1 MVRLYRTS
9 SIYTFKRE
17 ARCAGCF
24 CTSSVLLKVTA
35 QVLRMANC
43 CPEASPSLRLFSS
56 LTETPRKLRGEEAEK
71 AKMRLVVQQTRL
83 CLQGTK
89 VEQPTTYYPSRLIGF
104 PSLTLRRL
112 LSQYATSV
120 LVPVALLLGGGAG
133 DRKCMRR
140 VRSP

>member
-1 MVRLYRTS
+1 M
-9 SIYTFKRE
+9 
-17 ARCAGCF
+17 
-24 CTSSVLLKVTA
+24 
-35 QVLRMANC
+35 
-43 CPEASPSLRLFSS
+43 
-56 LTETPRKLRGEEAEK
+56 
-71 AKMRLVVQQTRL
+71 VQQTRL

-89 VEQPTTYYPSRLIGF
+89 VEQPMTYDPSRLIGF

-133 DRKCMRR
+133 DRRCMRR